1 MFVQPAVDALT
12 GMISHLIFIV
22 IAWKALESF
31 NIQGVFKKDRELESK
46 LLFIL
51 LSIVI
56 GTTVSNF
63 FLDFIRWSGQLSY
76 LM

>member
-1 MFVQPAVDALT
+1 MFVQPTVDALT
-12 GMISHLIFIV
+12 GMISHIIFI
-22 IAWKALESF
+22 ILAWKALESV
-31 NIQGVFKKDRELESK
+31 NIQSIFKKNREVESK